1 MIKALYTTCWL
12 DPWLEVAK
20 ELESKNNIK
29 PVCWIGYDTD
39 DSEELVQQEFSYIYY
54 LKYYD
59 SWKGKFPKYIDNKI
73 NENISN
79 YLLDVDFIK
88 KMIPYEMQAIKMMD
102 RMDRDRHSF
111 SFMERQRHFRL
122 LLRKWSY
129 LIDYLEIDVVIS
141 ATVPHRVYD
150 YVIYHL
156 CKQKGIPFFAF
167 RGTAFSGRVIPV
179 DNIYKI
185 NNEIGQTQY
194 KNKLLKENLPED
206 IRQNLN
212 KLRKKYTDAEPSY
225 MKQHKTR
232 DEKHR
237 NLLGNINQLIF
248 KTKSS
253 TINIFSKDS
262 FLLVGFP
269 SFNKLR
275 GLSIEDSYT
284 PLITHVSRKIK
295 SVRYKNKLKSYYE
308 NITSNVDYDKKYLF
322 FAMHYQPE
330 MTTNPAGDIFADQT
344 LCIDTLLK
352 FLPNDYYIYIK
363 EHKSQFYAHTE
374 GHTSRMKTFYDDL
387 LKYNRVSFVPLDE
400 DNFKLIDNAAA
411 VSTVTGTIGWEA
423 LAKGKPVI
431 IFGMSWYENYE
442 GVLKVKNSQDAQKMS
457 TFIKHFQFD
466 EVKLIE
472 YLHSLCENSTVAYYY
487 RGIKEKINLKE
498 EDCINNIYSQIMI
511 FLNSNNLI

>member
-54 LKYYD
+54 QKYYD

-88 KMIPYEMQAIKMMD
+88 KMIPYEMQAIQMMD

-129 LIDYLEIDVVIS
+129 LLDYLDVDVVIS

-150 YVIYHL
+150 YAIYFL

-167 RGTAFSGRVIPV
+167 RETAFIGRIIPV
-179 DNIYKI
+179 DNLHKV
-185 NNEIGQTQY
+185 NSNLGQTSSADVIS
-194 KNKLLKENLPED
+194 KETLPED
-206 IRQNLN
+206 IQANLD
-212 KLRKKYTDAEPSY
+212 KLRKDYDAAEPSY
-225 MKQHKTR
+225 MKQHVSR
-232 DEKHR
+232 DKKDQS
-237 NLLGNINQLIF
+237 LIGNINKVISKMKLS
-248 KTKSS
+248 TKKVIGKEGIL
-253 TINIFSKDS
+253 T
-262 FLLVGFP
+262 VGFP
-269 SFNKLR
+269 SFNKLKH
-275 GLSIEDSYT
+275 LSIEDSYT
-284 PLITHVSRKIK
+284 PLLTHITRKVK
-295 SVRYKNKLKSYYE
+295 GVRYKNKLRRYYQS
-308 NITSNVDYDKKYLF
+308 IISQVDYRKKYVF

-330 MTTNPAGDIFADQT
+330 MTSNPAGDIFADQT

-352 FLPNDYYIYIK
+352 YLPNDYHIYIK
-363 EHKSQFYAHTE
+363 EHKSQFYAHTD
-374 GHTSRMKTFYDDL
+374 GHTSRMRTFYDDV
-387 LKYNRVSFVPLDE
+387 LKYDRVTFVSLDE
-400 DNFKLIDNAAA
+400 DVFKLIENAAG

-498 EDCINNIYSQIMI
+498 EDCINNIYSQIMM